1 MNRKMTYLL
10 LPLLAGSA
18 MSTLQA
24 RRRHVMVWIL
34 LQALAAWIQVVWRR
48 KNERRHPVTTTII
61 VALEQLGQ
69 SGLGA
74 DSGTV
79 LIEPVVS
86 TIYTTRTQAKA

>member
-1 MNRKMTYLL
+1 
-10 LPLLAGSA
+10 
-18 MSTLQA
+18 
-24 RRRHVMVWIL
+24 MVWIL

-74 DSGTV
+74 DSEAV
-79 LIEPVVS
+79 LIEPVA
-86 TIYTTRTQAKA
+86 YTQLGHKGKHDRKGFIA